1 VRLIGRGGHVRIG
14 LDDGTELNVRVRP
27 DDPVEIELPD
37 GVGTANLVEGLGAE
51 QVAPR
56 PRTGHRT
63 TYVPPTKWGAGR
75 KIIDGTVV
83 GKL

>member
-1 VRLIGRGGHVRIG
+1 VRID
-14 LDDGTELNVRVRP
+14 LDDGTVLDVRVRP
-27 DDPVEIELPD
+27 DDPVEIELPE
-37 GVGTANLVEGLGAE
+37 GVGTTNLADLLGA
-51 QVAPR
+51 APATER

-63 TYVPPTKWGAGR
+63 TYVLPTKWGAGR